1 MSKYF
6 YKLISNAQ
14 DLKNLHEEAV
24 LNGKLEIG
32 LSKGKMLYA
41 WDEERNTIRVIK
53 AEEAAKRTG
62 LTLAQIDQIIATNAE
77 VDFNTPEAKEP
88 NEVISDN
95 TIELDIEPLQD
106 TPLQDIPES
115 EEASVLEVVAD
126 VDTKLVA
133 KEVSEPAAEPV
144 QELPEAVEVNE
155 SEHVQESKA
164 EGLNPLKTLVRR
176 LIEALKEFDES
187 L

>member
-32 LSKGKMLYA
+32 LSKGKLLYA

-77 VDFNTPEAKEP
+77 VDFNTPEAKEAD
-88 NEVISDN
+88 EVISDD
-95 TIELDIEPLQD
+95 TINLDIEPLQN
-106 TPLQDIPES
+106 TPES
-115 EEASVLEVVAD
+115 EEASALEVVTD

-133 KEVSEPAAEPV
+133 EETSEPAAEPV
-144 QELPEAVEVNE
+144 QELPEAVEVDE

-164 EGLNPLKTLVRR
+164 EGPNPLKTLVRG

>member
-41 WDEERNTIRVIK
+41 WDEERNTIRVIN

-77 VDFNTPEAKEP
+77 VDFNTPETKESD
-88 NEVISDN
+88 EVISDD
-95 TIELDIEPLQD
+95 TIDLDIEPLQD
-106 TPLQDIPES
+106 TPGPE

-133 KEVSEPAAEPV
+133 EETSEPAAEPV
-144 QELPEAVEVNE
+144 QELPEAVEVDE

-164 EGLNPLKTLVRR
+164 EGPNPLKTLVRR

>member
-32 LSKGKMLYA
+32 LSKGKLLYA

-77 VDFNTPEAKEP
+77 VDFNTPEAKESD
-88 NEVISDN
+88 EVISDD
-95 TIELDIEPLQD
+95 TIDLDIEPLQD
-106 TPLQDIPES
+106 TPGS

-133 KEVSEPAAEPV
+133 EEASEPAAEPV
-144 QELPEAVEVNE
+144 QELPEAVEVDE

-164 EGLNPLKTLVRR
+164 EGPNPLKTLVRR